1 MKVKV
6 CIGSACHLKGSGRL
20 ADKLQE
26 LIAKNGIGDRV
37 ELSGAFCL
45 GKCNREGV
53 TIQIDDEVH
62 TGVNDGNFD
71 KFFSEEI
78 LGKL

>member
-6 CIGSACHLKGSGRL
+6 CIGSACHLKGSGRI

-26 LIAKNGIGDRV
+26 LIESRGIGDRV

-53 TIQIDDEVH
+53 TLQVDEEVH
-62 TGVNDGNFD
+62 TGINEENFD
-71 KFFSEEI
+71 EFFEKEI
-78 LGKL
+78 MAKL